1 LNYNATHLKILLR
14 RENALALEGRGA
26 RPPPRDRVHAHADAR
41 ERGATQVKVP
51 EILQVETPHAP
62 DGLASV
68 LHAIAEAGL
77 VIEHVSTVRR
87 DQDRTLWEI
96 TIDIDESARTE
107 LLGSLN
113 ALPSARFVG
122 WSDRVFD
129 RHRGGK
135 IEMHS
140 RVAISTQQI
149 LRDIDT
155 PGVAR
160 VCLAIR
166 AAPEKAFD
174 YTYLGR
180 SVAIVTDG
188 SAILGLG
195 NIGPRAGLPVIEG
208 KAALFAALVG
218 ISGIPILV
226 ESASVDHFV
235 EVVCAIAPSFGAIL
249 LEGISAPRC
258 FEIEQKLRARIAI
271 PVLHDDQHATAVVV
285 LAALLNATQ
294 QTGATLHALT
304 VGVVGLGAA
313 GLGIAKLLQAHG
325 VKQLL
330 GNDLRATAM
339 GRLAQWH
346 GQGRT
351 LDKILAHADVLIC
364 TTGAQRLLSP
374 AHIRTGQIVFAL
386 SNPDP
391 EIDPAAA
398 LAAGAAVA
406 ADGKSINTVLCFPGL
421 FDAVLRTRVRAV
433 TDEMLLAAARALA
446 SAAPAGQLLPDPL
459 DLTVHERVSRAVQT
473 AIIGAAHGSV
483 PTDTR
488 RAEDPPEVSN
498 PQSGEA

>member
-1 LNYNATHLKILLR
+1 M
-14 RENALALEGRGA
+14 
-26 RPPPRDRVHAHADAR
+26 
-41 ERGATQVKVP
+41 KVP
-51 EILQVETPHAP
+51 EIFQVETSQAP
-62 DGLASV
+62 EDLAGV

-77 VIEHVSTVRR
+77 VVEHVSTMRR

-96 TIDIDESARTE
+96 TVDIEETAHAD
-107 LLGSLN
+107 LLGRLN

-135 IEMHS
+135 IEMRS

-149 LRDIDT
+149 LRDIDA

-160 VCLAIR
+160 VCLALR
-166 AAPEKAFD
+166 AAPEKALD

-180 SVAIVTDG
+180 AVAIVTDG
-188 SAILGLG
+188 SSILSLG
-195 NIGPRAGLPVIEG
+195 NVGPRAGLPVIEG
-208 KAALFAALVG
+208 KAALFSALVG

-226 ESASVDHFV
+226 ESASVDHFA

-249 LEGISAPRC
+249 LEGVSAPRC
-258 FEIEQKLRARIAI
+258 FEIEQKLRARLTI

-285 LAALLNATQ
+285 LAALLNATRQ
-294 QTGATLHALT
+294 VGATLSALT

-313 GLGIAKLLQAHG
+313 GLGIARLLQAHG

-351 LDKILAHADVLIC
+351 LDKILAHADVVIC
-364 TTGAQRLLSP
+364 TTGAQRLLAP
-374 AHIRTGQIVFAL
+374 EHIRTGQIVFAL

-398 LAAGAAVA
+398 LAAGAAIA

-421 FDAVLRTRVRAV
+421 FDAVLRARARAI
-433 TDEMLLAAARALA
+433 TDEMLIAAARAIA

-459 DLTVHERVSRAVQT
+459 DLTVHERVSQAVQA
-473 AIIGAAHGSV
+473 AIISAARRGSV
-483 PTDTR
+483 PADVQSTE
-488 RAEDPPEVSN
+488 ASPEVSG
-498 PQSGEA
+498 PKSEAP